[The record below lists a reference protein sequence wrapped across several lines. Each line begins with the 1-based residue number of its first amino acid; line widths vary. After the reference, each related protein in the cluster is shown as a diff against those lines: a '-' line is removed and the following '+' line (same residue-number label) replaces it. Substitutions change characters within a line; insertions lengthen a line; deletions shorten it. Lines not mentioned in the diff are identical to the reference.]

1 MGVLNMKRL
10 FILSIM
16 RFLLLTMYTFA
27 IKTSKVPSGMQI
39 NKVEESIDKIMET
52 YVGENREIPGAAI
65 VIVKDG
71 NVILEK
77 GYGMSDVENEIKV
90 NPEKT
95 VFEAASISKVYTWS
109 AVMQLV
115 EQGKIDLHED
125 IREYLPDD
133 YLELEFPDKITMLD
147 LMNHTAGFEDT
158 TEQLLTTNAE
168 NVIPLKNYLSKEHEQ
183 PTQIFRPGTVTAYSN
198 YGASLAGYIIE
209 RVTNES
215 FAEYMQT
222 YVLDKLEMEHSSFQ
236 SDYSDQPKIANYKS
250 KSYEKKNGNFEAVDW
265 AYVND
270 APAGSLNTTV
280 QDMAYFMLAHLDSNE
295 YQLFKQKTTLD
306 EMHQQT
312 SSFTKNAHGFWE
324 RPINDY
330 RVLEHG
336 GNSVGYTTQM
346 TLLPEESFGMVL
358 LTNVGEEMSR
368 LRIDLTNTLIGEQE
382 KPENLTSHPNDDK
395 VSGTYRMARGNYT
408 NFLKLLPIISD
419 ADVTIK
425 QNKSGGITLQTAAD
439 PEPLQYVETDNLT
452 YERVDDTIPL
462 IDQAGMDTSQV
473 HFKMDKQGNVIK
485 MTYGTISDFLPVHLK
500 DRVDVN
506 LIIIMGSIL
515 TFLVYAL
522 VSLIQ
527 WLIRMRKKSPLNT
540 FPTTGVLAGIGLFVT
555 VNIII
560 LYSRFIQNPFQ
571 ELAPLN
577 IHMWINYLLP
587 IAFIFCSYFSIKQW
601 KQKTRAQNSARIFL
615 LIVSFIFSMTLF
627 HFNLL

>member
-1 MGVLNMKRL
+1 MKRIL
-10 FILSIM
+10 FLTIIGFVILPIS
-16 RFLLLTMYTFA
+16 TFA
-27 IKTSKVPSGMQI
+27 TKTSEVPSGMQI
-39 NKVEESIDKIMET
+39 SKVEESIDKIMET
-52 YVGENREIPGAAI
+52 YVGEDKEIPGAAI
-65 VIVKDG
+65 VIVQDG
-71 NVILEK
+71 HVLLEK
-77 GYGMSDVENEIKV
+77 GYGMSDIGNQMKV
-90 NPEKT
+90 DSEKT

-115 EQGKIDLHED
+115 EQGKIDLHKD

-158 TEQLLTTNAE
+158 TEELLTTNAE
-168 NVIPLKNYLSKEHEQ
+168 KVIPLKDYLSKQHEQ

-209 RVTNES
+209 RVSGES

-222 YVLDKLEMEHSSFQ
+222 HVLDKLEMKHSSFQ
-236 SDYSDQPKIANYKS
+236 SNYSDQPKIMDYKS
-250 KSYEKKNGNFEAVDW
+250 KSYEKKNTNFEEVDW

-280 QDMAYFMLAHLDSNE
+280 QDMAYLMLAHLGSNE
-295 YQLFKQKTTLD
+295 YQLFDQEATLD
-306 EMHQQT
+306 EMHEQT

-324 RPINDY
+324 RSINSY
-330 RVLEHG
+330 RILEHG
-336 GNSVGYTTQM
+336 GNSPGYTTQM
-346 TLLPEESFGMVL
+346 TLLPEENFGMVL
-358 LTNVGEEMSR
+358 LMNVGEEMSH
-368 LRIDLTNTLIGEQE
+368 LRIDLINTLIGEQE
-382 KPENLTSHPNDDK
+382 KPDNLSSTPNDDK
-395 VSGTYRMARGNYT
+395 VEGTYRMARGHYT
-408 NFLKLLPIISD
+408 NFLKILPIFSH

-452 YERVDDTIPL
+452 YERVDDIIPL

-485 MTYGTISDFLPVHLK
+485 MTYGTISDFLPIHLK

-515 TFLVYAL
+515 TFLTYAL

-527 WLIRMRKKSPLNT
+527 WFIRMRKKNRLNI
-540 FPTTGVLAGIGLFVT
+540 FPTTGVLATLGLFVT

-615 LIVSFIFSMTLF
+615 IIVSLDRKSTRL
-627 HFNLL
+627 